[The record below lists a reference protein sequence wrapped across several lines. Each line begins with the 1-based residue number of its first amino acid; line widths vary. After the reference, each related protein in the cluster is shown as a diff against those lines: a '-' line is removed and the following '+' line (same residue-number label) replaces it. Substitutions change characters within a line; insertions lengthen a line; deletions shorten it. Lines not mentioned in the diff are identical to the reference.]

1 MKIKKP
7 NIHIFVEHKKYYLYD
22 VNINAVVTIPYELY
36 EFFSLWGKEDE
47 KEITADIEEDISFLM
62 EQGFL
67 TEKKKISSIK
77 HYETD
82 TLKDLYMYNMGNVI
96 LQVTQNCNL
105 RCEYCVYSG
114 SYINRVHTNKRM
126 SFETAVKTID
136 FLAAHS
142 LNCNEVS
149 IGFYGGEPLLEI
161 ELIKKAVSYAKEVF
175 GEKKVNFNMTTNA
188 TLLNMDIADFLVQN
202 DFNITI
208 SLDGP
213 RNIHNKNRIFAN
225 SNKGTFDLIMEN
237 IALIR
242 EKYPFFDKKISFN
255 AVIDLKQ
262 NVSCTNEFFLNYDTV
277 KGLNV
282 NGTFINPVNRKEIL
296 DFDPELN
303 AISNYEVFK
312 VFLYAFIIDFRMT
325 VLVLL
330 FIPIK
335 CVVMKY
341 FAKKQK
347 QIMDEF
353 IKRNQEYAKWFG
365 DTVGGVREVKLF
377 NILDKKHEEFVL
389 NQNNIIEKQK
399 QMNMLGQWNTI
410 IDSIMVQFLST
421 LLYILGANLVFD
433 MKLSVGSV
441 FAFITYSAYVTGP
454 ISAILNIGY
463 LLSGIIP
470 STKRY
475 YAFME
480 LEEETDNGKKTD
492 LCPNDLRLQKVSFA
506 YERDKCILKN
516 IDILF
521 AKSSKTAIIGRNGS
535 GKTTIINL
543 LTRMYEPTSGEILLG
558 AENISELPLPEYRNM
573 VSVVSQQIYLFND
586 TIRNNIC
593 LYKQIDDTV
602 IEAACKDSG
611 LEDFI
616 KEVSLDHV
624 VGQNGAMLSG
634 GQKQKIALARALVH
648 DKPIIIFD
656 EATSNTDAYSEQQ
669 INGLLDT
676 RLKDKTV
683 IVITHKKEILSK
695 VDQIVVLKEGV
706 VADLGR
712 YDDLIGKSDELN
724 VMLEKAE

>member
-1 MKIKKP
+1 MDNKEAVKRLLLLLGRYKKTIVVIVGCLLVSTGLNLCVPLISRRIMDDGFIGGNKKLLIELVLVSMVIYTINSLIDIVKEKKRVDISAKIQYFLSEQSFSHLMKLRV
-7 NIHIFVEHKKYYLYD
+7 NYFNNTNYAETLN
-22 VNINAVVTIPYELY
+22 NINT
-36 EFFSLWGKEDE
+36 
-47 KEITADIEEDISFLM
+47 DIN
-62 EQGFL
+62 Q
-67 TEKKKISSIK
+67 
-77 HYETD
+77 
-82 TLKDLYMYNMGNVI
+82 
-96 LQVTQNCNL
+96 
-105 RCEYCVYSG
+105 
-114 SYINRVHTNKRM
+114 
-126 SFETAVKTID
+126 
-136 FLAAHS
+136 
-142 LNCNEVS
+142 
-149 IGFYGGEPLLEI
+149 
-161 ELIKKAVSYAKEVF
+161 
-175 GEKKVNFNMTTNA
+175 MTS
-188 TLLNMDIADFLVQN
+188 IADSSVFFV
-202 DFNITI
+202 ITQAFSMTGGI
-208 SLDGP
+208 
-213 RNIHNKNRIFAN
+213 I
-225 SNKGTFDLIMEN
+225 
-237 IALIR
+237 
-242 EKYPFFDKKISFN
+242 
-255 AVIDLKQ
+255 
-262 NVSCTNEFFLNYDTV
+262 
-277 KGLNV
+277 GL
-282 NGTFINPVNRKEIL
+282 
-296 DFDPELN
+296 
-303 AISNYEVFK
+303 
-312 VFLYAFIIDFRMT
+312 FIIDFRMT

-475 YAFME
+475 YTFME

-492 LCPNDLRLQKVSFA
+492 LCPNDLRLQKVSFV

-593 LYKQIDDTV
+593 LDKQIDDTV

-656 EATSNTDAYSEQQ
+656 EATAMLDPSGRKEVMNVIKKLNKEENITTLHITHYMEEAVQADRVVVVDKGKKLLEGTPKEVFKNVDLLKKIGLDVPYMTELA
-669 INGLLDT
+669 GLLREEGLDIDDDILT
-676 RLKDKTV
+676 VDEMVDK
-683 IVITHKKEILSK
+683 LC
-695 VDQIVVLKEGV
+695 QL
-706 VADLGR
+706 
-712 YDDLIGKSDELN
+712 
-724 VMLEKAE
+724 